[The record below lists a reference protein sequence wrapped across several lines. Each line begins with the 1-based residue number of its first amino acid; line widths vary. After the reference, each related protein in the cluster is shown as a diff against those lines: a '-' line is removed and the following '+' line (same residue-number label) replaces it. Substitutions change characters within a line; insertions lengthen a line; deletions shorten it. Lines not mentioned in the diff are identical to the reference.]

1 MLFFWPRG
9 NVELG
14 GGGGEGV
21 VSLKQNDSTH
31 MYQHC
36 ANPVPPTIETFPRQI
51 SFLTRRARTNFRDTN
66 SANGEKS
73 SATSSQWSYFD
84 WHDDFMMQPHQK
96 KCANISTWPYSTEK
110 IICNIEKRTNSFW
123 RGVQNLQ
130 NHEGVFNLWST
141 GIHTL
146 PRTYNNLKLKIFST
160 YLRLWCHW

>member
-9 NVELG
+9 NVEL

-31 MYQHC
+31 MYQRC

-73 SATSSQWSYFD
+73 SATSSQWSLLRLAWWLHDATSPEEVCQHTDFAIFD
-84 WHDDFMMQPHQK
+84 WEGYLQYK
-96 KCANISTWPYSTEK
+96 K
-110 IICNIEKRTNSFW
+110 EKRE
-123 RGVQNLQ
+123 Q
-130 NHEGVFNLWST
+130 
-141 GIHTL
+141 TL
-146 PRTYNNLKLKIFST
+146 SGGGSKTFKITKAYSIFEALAFT
-160 YLRLWCHW
+160 HCQEPITI